1 MSLKIITSQK
11 NTFTA
16 NVMLSG
22 ILNMDTAGKL
32 EQEIQQ
38 LRADGTKM
46 MVLDLANLTQI
57 TSAGI
62 GIITKVKTSLSK
74 QGGDFAMINL
84 QPQIKKVFEI
94 VRLLP
99 ILNIFEN
106 TEELDRYLIAVQ
118 NKITEED

>member
-74 QGGDFAMINL
+74 QGGAFAMINL

-94 VRLLP
+94 VQLLP
-99 ILNIFEN
+99 ILNIFED